1 VNALPD
7 HHAAFV
13 RVDRVRI
20 WVQDSVPGKEK
31 TTTNLLQATL
41 DRTLK
46 FSTATAAEKVLWLD
60 EFLRA

>member
-1 VNALPD
+1 
-7 HHAAFV
+7 
-13 RVDRVRI
+13 VDRVRI